1 HGPRHFARGHGGAVY
16 ARVFDERQLRAGFGV
31 RSGGGRG
38 GARRVSGR
46 GQRTRPRN
54 DHYGKTA
61 RGDSMSAQGRKDY
74 AETAESTPTR
84 ILAVDDDADIL
95 YTIAAIGEAAGWHVD
110 GASDG
115 EEALRRLRDGGGYD
129 LVLLDYH
136 MPNMDGLTLLGLVR
150 EDFPTL
156 PVLVLTVD
164 EDQET
169 ANAFLDAGATDFA
182 LKPIKAPDLIAR
194 IRLHL
199 RLAAAEQRL
208 DRRVPDEELPKG
220 IQRQTLDAIIAALRE
235 ADGFISQQDLAERTG
250 FAYQT
255 VCRYVSHLEDVNL
268 LDVQLKYGKLGRPKK
283 KVRWR
288 EK

>member
-1 HGPRHFARGHGGAVY
+1 MDQVY
-16 ARVFDERQLRAGFGV
+16 IDDV
-31 RSGGGRG
+31 
-38 GARRVSGR
+38 
-46 GQRTRPRN
+46 
-54 DHYGKTA
+54 
-61 RGDSMSAQGRKDY
+61 
-74 AETAESTPTR
+74 R

-95 YTIAAIGEAAGWHVD
+95 YTIGAIGEAAGWKVD

-115 EEALRRLRDGGGYD
+115 EEALKRLQAREPYD

-136 MPNMDGLTLLGLVR
+136 MPKMDGLTLLGRVR
-150 EDFPTL
+150 HAFPNM

-164 EDQET
+164 EDEET

-182 LKPIKAPDLIAR
+182 VKPIKAPDLIAR

-199 RLAAAEQRL
+199 RLAAAEQQLGQRL
-208 DRRVPDEELPKG
+208 PDGELPKG
-220 IQRQTLDAIIAALRE
+220 IQRQTLDAIVTVLRKQ
-235 ADGFISQQDLAERTG
+235 DDFMSQQELAKQTG

-255 VCRYVSHLEDVNL
+255 VCRYVSHLEDVGL
-268 LDVQLKYGKLGRPKK
+268 LEVQLNYGKLGRPKK

>member
-1 HGPRHFARGHGGAVY
+1 MT
-16 ARVFDERQLRAGFGV
+16 
-31 RSGGGRG
+31 
-38 GARRVSGR
+38 
-46 GQRTRPRN
+46 GQ
-54 DHYGKTA
+54 
-61 RGDSMSAQGRKDY
+61 
-74 AETAESTPTR
+74 TR

-115 EEALRRLRDGGGYD
+115 EEALRMLRAGIDYD

-150 EDFPTL
+150 EDFPFL

-164 EDQET
+164 EEEET

-199 RLAAAEQRL
+199 RLAEAEQRL
-208 DRRVPDEELPKG
+208 EQRVPHEELPKG
-220 IQRQTLDAIIAALRE
+220 IQRQTLDAIVVALRE
-235 ADGFISQQDLAERTG
+235 AEDFISQQDLAEQTG

-255 VCRYVSHLEDVNL
+255 VCRYVSHLEDVGV
-268 LDVQLKYGKLGRPKK
+268 LDVQLNYGKLGRPKK
-283 KVRWR
+283 KVRWHQ
-288 EK
+288 

>member
-1 HGPRHFARGHGGAVY
+1 MTEQTRTDRE
-16 ARVFDERQLRAGFGV
+16 RVDE
-31 RSGGGRG
+31 
-38 GARRVSGR
+38 
-46 GQRTRPRN
+46 
-54 DHYGKTA
+54 
-61 RGDSMSAQGRKDY
+61 
-74 AETAESTPTR
+74 TR

-95 YTIAAIGEAAGWHVD
+95 YTVRAIGEAAGWHVD

-115 EEALRRLRDGGGYD
+115 EEALRRLREEADYD

-136 MPNMDGLTLLGLVR
+136 MPNMDGLTLLRLMR

-164 EDQET
+164 ENEET

-199 RLAAAEQRL
+199 RLAAAEQKL
-208 DRRVPDEELPKG
+208 EQKVPGEELPKG
-220 IQRQTLDAIIAALRE
+220 IQRQTLDAIVVALRE
-235 ADGFISQQDLAERTG
+235 NEDFISQQDLAAQTG

-255 VCRYVSHLEDVNL
+255 VCRYVSHLEDVGL
-268 LDVQLKYGKLGRPKK
+268 LEIQLNYGKLGRPKK

-288 EK
+288 DK

>member
-1 HGPRHFARGHGGAVY
+1 
-16 ARVFDERQLRAGFGV
+16 
-31 RSGGGRG
+31 
-38 GARRVSGR
+38 
-46 GQRTRPRN
+46 
-54 DHYGKTA
+54 
-61 RGDSMSAQGRKDY
+61 MSAQGRKDY

-115 EEALRRLRDGGGYD
+115 EEALRRLRDESGYD

-288 EK
+288 EKSARNGRDK